1 MRISFFGYRRV
12 TMPAPICDPKAPKK
26 AVNLTINSDLLRQAR
41 EMKINLSQSLETKLE
56 QLLRE
61 ERARRWQEENREA
74 IEAHNRYVEKF
85 GVFNDIRKRP

>member
-1 MRISFFGYRRV
+1 
-12 TMPAPICDPKAPKK
+12 MPAPICDPKAPKK

-41 EMKINLSQSLETKLE
+41 EMKINLSQSLEAKLE

-74 IEAHNRYVEKF
+74 IEAHNRYVEKY

>member
-1 MRISFFGYRRV
+1 
-12 TMPAPICDPKAPKK
+12 MPAPICDPKAPKK

-41 EMKINLSQSLETKLE
+41 EMKINLSQSLEAKLE

-74 IEAHNRYVEKF
+74 IEAHNRYVEKY
-85 GVFNDIRKRP
+85 GLFNDIRKRP